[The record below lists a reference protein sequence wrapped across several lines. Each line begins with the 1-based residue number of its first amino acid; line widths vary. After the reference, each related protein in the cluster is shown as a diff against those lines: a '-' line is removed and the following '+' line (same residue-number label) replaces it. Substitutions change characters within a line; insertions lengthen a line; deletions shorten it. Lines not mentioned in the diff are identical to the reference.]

1 MLILRGD
8 GPRAVGI
15 IGVAVREPGALHC
28 AVGTLK
34 MGCAV
39 LAWKRE
45 REKFSEATRTSQEF
59 PGGGSTVLKNHHF
72 TEGFLWTAL
81 GLAPSLSLCGTLFSV
96 ILELQDSSIG
106 GKLMQ
111 IA

>member
-1 MLILRGD
+1 MLVLRSD

-15 IGVAVREPGALHC
+15 IGVAVREPWALHC
-28 AVGTLK
+28 AIGTLK
-34 MGCAV
+34 MECAV

-45 REKFSEATRTSQEF
+45 REKFSEATRTSQKF
-59 PGGGSTVLKNHHF
+59 PRGGSTMLKNHHF
-72 TEGFLWTAL
+72 TEGFLWAAL
-81 GLAPSLSLCGTLFSV
+81 GLAPSLSLCGTLLSV
-96 ILELQDSSIG
+96 ILKLQDNSLG